1 MHAVCKVPFCHTQ
14 YNKKAVFLEFY
25 CLLSIYFWGRVFDNL
40 GGAGEQIKILGHL
53 FTPGFQ
59 AKILINLH
67 FFRDKN
73 WSSLKY
79 DMVIS
84 KTACMFTSHLSV
96 ILTTFI
102 F

>member
-53 FTPGFQ
+53 FTPVPVSYGRGIVNMG
-59 AKILINLH
+59 ALATIAPT
-67 FFRDKN
+67 FFEN
-73 WSSLKY
+73 
-79 DMVIS
+79 I
-84 KTACMFTSHLSV
+84 
-96 ILTTFI
+96 ILTLGFVPKS
-102 F
+102 FVGEKM

>member
-53 FTPGFQ
+53 FTPVNFLQ
-59 AKILINLH
+59 IWTLPMQCYTLNTLNKVT
-67 FFRDKN
+67 
-73 WSSLKY
+73 
-79 DMVIS
+79 VIS
-84 KTACMFTSHLSV
+84 F
-96 ILTTFI
+96 
-102 F
+102 